1 MDIRPIIST
10 LRRHKTA
17 AALIVLEIALACA
30 IICNSLFL
38 IGNRLDTLQTP
49 SGIAEQEL
57 LSIQLDGIGPQ
68 ANADARTREDL
79 AALRAVPGVRNAVI
93 TNQIPF
99 VDYSSNTGLTL
110 TPEQER
116 PTLNAAQYLVSEG
129 SLDALGLQLNAGR
142 DFSPDEYISQE
153 KADNDDEVRKK
164 GARSF

>member
-99 VDYSSNTGLTL
+99 VNYSSNTG
-110 TPEQER
+110 
-116 PTLNAAQYLVSEG
+116 
-129 SLDALGLQLNAGR
+129 
-142 DFSPDEYISQE
+142 
-153 KADNDDEVRKK
+153 
-164 GARSF
+164 